1 MNLEVSTLIEIVGVI
16 FAIYGSFVVSKF
28 KVSALEERME
38 KMNAQIDIANDFMTS
53 NVRRLEH
60 YDKVEDALFKKLDR
74 HGTDITM
81 LKEVANQSVTMKDV
95 SEQFVH
101 IAEYSAQKE
110 CMNADIQKLWR
121 AIHRAE
127 EKVFNSN

>member
-60 YDKVEDALFKKLDR
+60 YDKIEDAMFRKLDR
-74 HGTDITM
+74 YGTDITT
-81 LKEVANQSVTMKDV
+81 LKEAVNQSVTIKDV
-95 SEQFVH
+95 SDQFTH
-101 IAEYSAQKE
+101 ISEYLAQKE
-110 CMNADIQKLWR
+110 CMNSDIKKLEHR
-121 AIHRAE
+121 IHRLE
-127 EKVFNSN
+127 ERIYHS